1 MILFIVMENI
11 RKARSHYKIFNGELV
26 EKKSYDT
33 EDDALYVARL
43 LNSSKDKIW
52 KMVAYKCD
60 KGGKWHVGS
69 THKRLTDEER
79 ERYGKKLNKKY

>member
-1 MILFIVMENI
+1 MENI

-26 EKKSYDT
+26 KKKSYDT
-33 EDDALYVARL
+33 EDDALYAARL

-60 KGGKWHVGS
+60 KCGKWHVGS

>member
-1 MILFIVMENI
+1 MTLRMMPYMWQDF
-11 RKARSHYKIFNGELV
+11 
-26 EKKSYDT
+26 
-33 EDDALYVARL
+33 

-60 KGGKWHVGS
+60 KCGKWHVGS

>member
-11 RKARSHYKIFNGELV
+11 RKARSHYKIFSGELV
-26 EKKSYDT
+26 EKKCY
-33 EDDALYVARL
+33 ENENEALYVTRL

-60 KGGKWHVGS
+60 KCGKWHIGS
-69 THKRLTDEER
+69 SHKRLTDEER
-79 ERYGKKLNKKY
+79 ERYKEKLNKEY